1 MKRTCV
7 HVNTCIR
14 RMKKDDSST
23 HPRRLHFIHR
33 WYGILICCYVHE
45 MILPSCSLIL
55 SCILFL
61 LSGMMIMLDRGD
73 DEASILSWMF
83 GIGFMFVWYYLIKH
97 DSTRSGHIGF
107 NSCLSSY
114 VGQWRWMVLAFIGEH
129 DCIPQWP
136 QLSVWQCL
144 GEYISALLVGWN
156 PLHSYITCSND
167 FLDVVIANTN
177 VLRTTMIVTQTL
189 HLTQGRTIVNMNQCW
204 DGRRENL

>member
-1 MKRTCV
+1 VYCSDVTNHDLAPRLIQPNSHNHMTMKHTDTTCTTPTQTHEQQRNQLGHNGNNIMKRTCT

-61 LSGMMIMLDRGD
+61 LSGMMIMLDRRD

-114 VGQWRWMVLAFIGEH
+114 VGQW
-129 DCIPQWP
+129 
-136 QLSVWQCL
+136 
-144 GEYISALLVGWN
+144 
-156 PLHSYITCSND
+156 
-167 FLDVVIANTN
+167 
-177 VLRTTMIVTQTL
+177 
-189 HLTQGRTIVNMNQCW
+189 
-204 DGRRENL
+204 